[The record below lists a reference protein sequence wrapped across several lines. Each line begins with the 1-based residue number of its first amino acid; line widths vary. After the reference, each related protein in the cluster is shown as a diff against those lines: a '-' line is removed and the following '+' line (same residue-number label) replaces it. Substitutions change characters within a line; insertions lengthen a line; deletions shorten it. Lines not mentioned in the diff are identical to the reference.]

1 MGRWPGERMMP
12 RKRGREGWPLQ
23 LDSWGKKRKPWDS
36 SGEICIYRKT
46 VLNPLSAFLCARE
59 RGEKK
64 DCRAAP
70 LGRPAL
76 RMCARSYPAL
86 CNLMDYSLPG
96 SSVHGILQARTL
108 EWEVVLIFK

>member
-1 MGRWPGERMMP
+1 MGRWPGERMMS

-36 SGEICIYRKT
+36 SVKICIYRKT

-59 RGEKK
+59 RGGKK

-70 LGRPAL
+70 LGRPSAL
-76 RMCARSYPAL
+76 HMCARCPAL
-86 CNLMDYSLPG
+86 CNLMDYSPPG
-96 SSVHGILQARTL
+96 SSVRGILQARTL
-108 EWEVVLIFK
+108 EWEPG